1 MMKKE
6 SCAEIPCENS
16 LSRRDFLA
24 LSQRAVLSASV
35 LSLYPFSLRASDLD
49 TLKLQFLDSSD
60 GLMLASVSRLLFP
73 HHSLPD
79 SVYLQVVQ
87 DIDKDMDANDDTRT
101 LIAQASNSFNNKAG
115 EAWLTLEMDKQIEL
129 LQSLQGSELFSYMH
143 NRTIE
148 SLYRN
153 PEVWKL
159 LGYQGSSIEYGGY
172 LHRGFDDI
180 DWLED

>member
-1 MMKKE
+1 MEKE
-6 SCAEIPCENS
+6 SPAEIPCKNS
-16 LSRRDFLA
+16 LSRRDFLV
-24 LSQRAVLSASV
+24 LTQRALLSASA
-35 LSLYPFSLRASDLD
+35 LSMYPFSLRASDMD
-49 TLKLQFLDSSD
+49 TLKLRHLDSSD

-73 HHSLPD
+73 HDSLPD
-79 SVYLQVVQ
+79 SIYINVVR
-87 DIDKDMDANDDTRT
+87 DIDKDMEANGDTRT

-115 EAWLTLEMDKQIEL
+115 EAWLTLEMDEQIEL
-129 LQSLQGSELFSYMH
+129 LQSLQGSELFSYMLH
-143 NRTIE
+143 RTIE

-180 DWLED
+180 DWLEE